1 MPADLSRP
9 VPQGRAGT
17 GVTPDR
23 CDHSLRTLGCGTAN
37 KISWPVSYKART
49 RTPAAGRQ
57 VPRAAKST
65 FDSLKLQPL
74 SRLPEAASQGT
85 DRRAFRPCQGGC
97 GFAALRTAQAGGRP
111 LHGRAA
117 SRDGPAHWR
126 PTSFRCSNRP
136 EHEWV
141 AATGLSPRVK
151 CQSDGCIHLSRKDS
165 VMGGAAF
172 NRDCSLGPASL
183 RRTRM
188 LTAAMGAVGISKTA
202 ATGRLVG
209 DSVGGSAERGTTDA
223 KTLTL
228 NF

>member
-1 MPADLSRP
+1 MSESRTTGVMVVPAVAQLIPGAKAAARIRAGTRTMLGFRRSMPADLSRP

-117 SRDGPAHWR
+117 SRDGPAHHAR
-126 PTSFRCSNRP
+126 GRQASVQVAQTVQSTSG
-136 EHEWV
+136 WLQQV
-141 AATGLSPRVK
+141 
-151 CQSDGCIHLSRKDS
+151 
-165 VMGGAAF
+165 
-172 NRDCSLGPASL
+172 
-183 RRTRM
+183 
-188 LTAAMGAVGISKTA
+188 
-202 ATGRLVG
+202 
-209 DSVGGSAERGTTDA
+209 
-223 KTLTL
+223 
-228 NF
+228 